1 MMVIYEMITYII
13 HKCAGKMS
21 EVTARKTLKMKMSA
35 TFFCILNISEKC
47 AFTVFGELS
56 DFSL

>member
-1 MMVIYEMITYII
+1 MITYII

-35 TFFCILNISEKC
+35 TFFCALNISEKC